1 MRKLILTLFLA
12 SASLVSFAQ
21 STVKTIR
28 VATTTTVLTENIP
41 QGTQVVLL
49 STNAVYTATVGIAKD
64 TGDSTT
70 TFASA
75 VTAGS
80 LITTQVIS
88 TVVQEEELGS
98 DNAAYTKVLS
108 SFLVGENP
116 VDAATLAA
124 NEIVK
129 VYVNG
134 TLLSK
139 GSYTVTY
146 ATAGTTNTVAITAP
160 LYKWDVVKIAYD
172 TKG

>member
-1 MRKLILTLFLA
+1 MKNSVLTLFLA
-12 SASLVSFAQ
+12 LATLGSFAQ

-28 VATTTTVLTENIP
+28 IANATDVITENIP

-49 STNAVYTATVGIAKD
+49 STNVVYTAAIGIAKD
-64 TGDSTT
+64 TGALTV
-70 TFASA
+70 TFSSL
-75 VTAGS
+75 VLDGS
-80 LITTQVIS
+80 LVTKQVIS
-88 TVVQEEELGS
+88 TVVQEEELGV
-98 DNAAYTKVLS
+98 DNATYTIVLS

-116 VDAATLAA
+116 VDAAVLVA

-146 ATAGTTNTVAITAP
+146 ATAGTSNTVAITAP
-160 LYKWDVVKIAYD
+160 LYQWDAIKIVYD

>member
-28 VATTTTVLTENIP
+28 VATPATLIAENIP
-41 QGTQVVLL
+41 QGTQVVML
-49 STNAVYTATVGIAKD
+49 STSVVYTAAQGLASGTTDFTDFAAAIA
-64 TGDSTT
+64 
-70 TFASA
+70 ANA
-75 VTAGS
+75 LV
-80 LITTQVIS
+80 TTQVIS

-146 ATAGTTNTVAITAP
+146 ATAGTTNTVAITGLFTSSLVEQLTSP
-160 LYKWDVVKIAYD
+160 S
-172 TKG
+172 